1 MNIPSIAYFRQLA
14 TFALLFIALS
24 VSAQPQGQ
32 AAENAAF
39 PDPVPQPNSASIES
53 AEAEI
58 CGVRHLDDCLKDL
71 LGDQI
76 GIWTSPFRLR
86 GRDAVWLLPFA
97 GATALA
103 IHYDADALR
112 QLGGD
117 KGRIDASHKIAAFGS
132 PWVTGGGAA
141 AVYFLGAATH
151 NDKLAETGRLGAE
164 AVIDASIVAEGLK
177 LATNRQRPE
186 QGDGTG
192 KFWPDGTRIYSVD
205 SAFPSGHAA
214 ASWALA
220 RVVAGEYPG
229 IWTKLGAYG
238 FATAISVS
246 RVTGNNHFPS
256 DALVGSAVGYL
267 VGGYVLHHHGDS
279 TFSYNIA
286 PIVDASTRSFG
297 FSATIPTASLGNAA
311 TGLHSHFQALLH
323 RRGENSPN
331 YRF

>member
-1 MNIPSIAYFRQLA
+1 MIPHLNAICRS
-14 TFALLFIALS
+14 FAAFLLFTAVTLF
-24 VSAQPQGQ
+24 AQAP
-32 AAENAAF
+32 AAGSSTA
-39 PDPVPQPNSASIES
+39 PDPTS
-53 AEAEI
+53 EARPSSGKFSDKEI
-58 CGVRHLDDCLKDL
+58 CGARHLNECLKDL
-71 LGDQI
+71 LGDQA

-86 GRDAVWLLPFA
+86 AHDAAWLLPLA

-103 IHYDADALR
+103 IHYDADAIR
-112 QLGGD
+112 ELGPD
-117 KGRIDASHKIAAFGS
+117 KSRIDTSHKIAAFGS

-177 LATNRQRPE
+177 LATNRRRPE

-192 KFWPDGTRIYSVD
+192 KFWPDGTRVYSI
-205 SAFPSGHAA
+205 SSSFPSGHAA

-229 IWTKLGAYG
+229 LWTKLGAYG
-238 FATAISVS
+238 FATAISIS

-267 VGGYVLHHHGDS
+267 VGGYVLHHHSDS
-279 TFSYNIA
+279 TLSAYNFT
-286 PIVDASTRSFG
+286 PIVEINTRSFG
-297 FSATIPTASLGNAA
+297 LSASLPTAFLGSAMTGMNYHVHGIFHHRARASLAQ
-311 TGLHSHFQALLH
+311 LF
-323 RRGENSPN
+323 
-331 YRF
+331 